1 MWRKIILT
9 AVVALFAMLGLA
21 LPAAA
26 GPVAGPTTAPAPG
39 GQNATQSGK
48 ELPKGFPDDLKKFV
62 AGTDEF
68 KSASWFTGV
77 CKDKGGDMGQYS
89 TQVMHNENRLM
100 YWTAKESERIAMWAP
115 QVMMSKNPALIDAL
129 VAAGGAGTQM
139 SGIDMGV
146 RGEEEGGRGG
156 TAGGG

>member
-26 GPVAGPTTAPAPG
+26 EPVAVPNTDPAPG
-39 GQNATQSGK
+39 VQNATQSGK

-68 KSASWFTGV
+68 KSASWFT
-77 CKDKGGDMGQYS
+77 
-89 TQVMHNENRLM
+89 
-100 YWTAKESERIAMWAP
+100 
-115 QVMMSKNPALIDAL
+115 
-129 VAAGGAGTQM
+129 
-139 SGIDMGV
+139 
-146 RGEEEGGRGG
+146 
-156 TAGGG
+156 